1 MKSLNE
7 LCRIVKAGGSIKV
20 SAKRFNYMSSLKII
34 IENLHTNSILIITD
48 AQILPTFFMC
58 EIAKLA
64 PGKVMF
70 EFLD

>member
-1 MKSLNE
+1 
-7 LCRIVKAGGSIKV
+7 
-20 SAKRFNYMSSLKII
+20 MSSLKII

-70 EFLD
+70 EFLDQN